1 MVRQAVCSRISFVFF
16 GGKGVGSGVF
26 AHYLLLKG
34 THLLKKEENADI
46 EYPASDLSSNTG
58 SSLLTSSED
67 NTADNMIGLQ

>member
-1 MVRQAVCSRISFVFF
+1 VFF

-46 EYPASDLSSNTG
+46 EYPASDLSCETG
-58 SSLLTSSED
+58 SSLLTLSED
-67 NTADNMIGLQ
+67 DTVDSMISL